1 MPHLHRHVKK
11 KADARAKYLNIKK
24 CDQYRISKK
33 NEDVLVESSEQEEKH
48 LSGDALAPT
57 QHRAWR
63 A

>member
-1 MPHLHRHVKK
+1 VKK